1 MSYIDDKT
9 LLLVNNDEDNIIKPS
24 LKETNLICY
33 YDGRDTLTNS
43 TITDRSNNSN
53 NYTSSLI
60 TKTNQS
66 QFYYEIGCKS
76 GISLNSN
83 DKANSSV
90 DIGIDTKT
98 FISLKNWNPDSYT
111 VEIGFTE
118 NSSMKGIFA
127 LGSNDES
134 MLDKYSLYAKCNS
147 LEGPIEVRNKL
158 NELHYSAPIKKEIRY
173 DLAVTYDNGRV
184 VYYDKGYSK
193 RSGNITAFS
202 NVGDLT
208 LGRTFSSSG
217 GDLYLYYLRIYNTAL
232 TPIEIIQNYKYEE
245 LIKR

>member
-9 LLLVNNDEDNIIKPS
+9 LLLVNNDEDNIIKPL

-43 TITDRSNNSN
+43 TIIDKSNNLN
-53 NYTSSLI
+53 NYTSSAI

-66 QFYYEIGCKS
+66 QSYYEI
-76 GISLNSN
+76 N
-83 DKANSSV
+83 
-90 DIGIDTKT
+90 DTKT
-98 FISLKNWNPDSYT
+98 FINLKNWNPNSYT
-111 VEIGFTE
+111 VEIGFIE
-118 NSSMKGIFA
+118 NSTLKGIFA
-127 LGSNDES
+127 LGSNDENT
-134 MLDKYSLYAKCNS
+134 LDKYSLYAKCNS

-173 DLAVTYDNGRV
+173 DLSVTYDNGRV
-184 VYYDKGYSK
+184 IYYDKGYSK

-208 LGRTFSSSG
+208 LGRTFSSNG
-217 GDLYLYYLRIYNTAL
+217 GDLYLYYLRIYNTVL

>member
-43 TITDRSNNSN
+43 TIIDKSNNLN
-53 NYTSSLI
+53 NYTSSAI
-60 TKTNQS
+60 TKTNPSQS
-66 QFYYEIGCKS
+66 YYEI
-76 GISLNSN
+76 
-83 DKANSSV
+83 D
-90 DIGIDTKT
+90 DTKT
-98 FISLKNWNPDSYT
+98 FINLKNWNPNSYT
-111 VEIGFTE
+111 VEIGFIE

-127 LGSNDES
+127 LGSNDET

-208 LGRTFSSSG
+208 LGRTFSSNG

>member
-1 MSYIDDKT
+1 MNYIDDKT

-43 TITDRSNNSN
+43 TIIDKSNNLN
-53 NYTSSLI
+53 NYASSAI

-66 QFYYEIGCKS
+66 QSYYEI
-76 GISLNSN
+76 
-83 DKANSSV
+83 D
-90 DIGIDTKT
+90 DTKT
-98 FISLKNWNPDSYT
+98 FINLKNWNPNSYT
-111 VEIGFTE
+111 VEIGFIE
-118 NSSMKGIFA
+118 NSILKGIFA

-134 MLDKYSLYAKCNS
+134 KLDKYSLYAKCNS

-173 DLAVTYDNGRV
+173 DLSVTYDNGRV
-184 VYYDKGYSK
+184 IYYDKGYSK

-208 LGRTFSSSG
+208 LGRTFSSNG
-217 GDLYLYYLRIYNTAL
+217 GDLYLYYLRIYNTVL

-245 LIKR
+245 IIKR